1 MAHLPQF
8 HTIEHIVL
16 HSVNFAMPALV
27 KVTVEPMAKRMAFG
41 IEISIEV
48 VHHLALAFYI
58 VHQVFITYRPGVQA
72 LM

>member
-48 VHHLALAFYI
+48 FHHLALAFHVI
-58 VHQVFITYRPGVQA
+58 QQVFITYCPGLQA